1 MFIFH
6 PWNNIV
12 LLIISWVFFVLPVS
26 VNCADSLGVITGNVV
41 SYFDDENGVPLPDIT
56 IQIQELQVRTETNN
70 LGQFGFKGV
79 PAGQYSISME
89 VWGCQLESKVVEIR
103 TGEVVTLIF
112 SLDKP
117 VFGLPNFESNFSYSE
132 LPYSVGQL
140 DSTDLDGHPGHTIA
154 DLIRGEFPG
163 VKIMQGSGQPGD
175 EISIHFRGRRSLSTE
190 QVPLIVMDGV
200 ITGGGMVD
208 INPRDVQDIS
218 VLKGSSASAHYGSRG
233 QAGVIEITTKS
244 VTKNSVRIG
253 PFVILD
259 GVFSSMSVIDIDP
272 ISIKSMELANGD
284 VSRALFGS
292 TSPEA
297 GVVLV
302 RTVENLIEEDLTTCF
317 GLTKLK

>member
-1 MFIFH
+1 MYIFY
-6 PWNNIV
+6 PLKNI
-12 LLIISWVFFVLPVS
+12 LLLAIGLVFVLPVS
-26 VNCADSLGVITGNVV
+26 INCADSLGVITGSVV
-41 SYFDDENGVPLPDIT
+41 SYIDDENGVPLPDIT

-79 PAGQYSISME
+79 AAGQYSISME
-89 VWGCQLESKVVEIR
+89 VWGCQLESKVVEIQ
-103 TGEVVTLIF
+103 TGEVVAFVF

-140 DSTDLDGHPGHTIA
+140 DSTDLDGRPSRTIA

-163 VKIMQGSGQPGD
+163 AKIMQGSGQPGD

-190 QVPLIVMDGV
+190 QVPLVVVDGV

-208 INPRDVQDIS
+208 INPRDVQNIK

-233 QAGVIEITTKS
+233 QAGVIEITSKS
-244 VTKNSVRIG
+244 VTNNSVRIG

-259 GVFSSMSVIDIDP
+259 GVFSSMSLIDIDP
-272 ISIKSMELANGD
+272 ISIKSMELVNRD
-284 VSRALFGS
+284 VSRALFAS

-297 GVVLV
+297 GVVFV
-302 RTVENLIEEDLTTCF
+302 RTVENLIDENLKACF
-317 GLTKLK
+317 GLTKLN